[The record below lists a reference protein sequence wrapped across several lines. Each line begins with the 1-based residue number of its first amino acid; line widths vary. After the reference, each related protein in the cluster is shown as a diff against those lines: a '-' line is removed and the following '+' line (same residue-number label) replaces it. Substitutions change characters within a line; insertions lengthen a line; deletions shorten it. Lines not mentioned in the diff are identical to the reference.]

1 MLERRRGARA
11 RGDETPPSALPRK
24 NFAQNPP
31 NRTSRA
37 FAGIEPLLFTSRVF
51 SSSGASG
58 RLSRGTRTRTA
69 PERRLAVDSSPRE
82 ARWTRAHRSRRPR
95 RRFGT
100 EGSADTA
107 PRRSESSSRGA
118 LLVRLTLGDDV
129 ERVRGGRRRGRGL
142 ARASGCPRAP
152 GPTGRGPAPAHPRAR
167 ASRVPDA
174 RSPESRPSRVA
185 SRVPGAGLRGRAPAP
200 RLRPRRGDARRA
212 RGGAE
217 RASRGRREGWPG
229 RRRRAR

>member
-1 MLERRRGARA
+1 MRRRSGPWLGRRTVGQGRGPIDIGTTA
-11 RGDETPPSALPRK
+11 RGASARLTKRHRRRWRERSSDKIHLMKEFRLRAPRRLGRD
-24 NFAQNPP
+24 
-31 NRTSRA
+31 RT
-37 FAGIEPLLFTSRVF
+37 FFFSRVF

-58 RLSRGTRTRTA
+58 RSLRGTRRTRTA
-69 PERRLAVDSSPRE
+69 RERRLAVDSSPRE
-82 ARWTRAHRSRRPR
+82 ARWTRARRSRRPR

-107 PRRSESSSRGA
+107 SRRSESSSRGA

-152 GPTGRGPAPAHPRAR
+152 GPTGRGPAPTHPRAR

-185 SRVPGAGLRGRAPAP
+185 SRVPGAGLR
-200 RLRPRRGDARRA
+200 
-212 RGGAE
+212 
-217 RASRGRREGWPG
+217 
-229 RRRRAR
+229 

>member
-1 MLERRRGARA
+1 MRRRSGPWLGRRTVGQGRGPIDIGTTA
-11 RGDETPPSALPRK
+11 RGGGSEREADETPPPALAKEVQTKSTKDERVHSD
-24 NFAQNPP
+24 FARLGRD
-31 NRTSRA
+31 RT
-37 FAGIEPLLFTSRVF
+37 FLFSRVF

-58 RLSRGTRTRTA
+58 RSLRGTRRTRTA
-69 PERRLAVDSSPRE
+69 RERRLAVDSSPRE
-82 ARWTRAHRSRRPR
+82 ARWTRARRSRRPR

-107 PRRSESSSRGA
+107 SRRSESSSRGA

-152 GPTGRGPAPAHPRAR
+152 GPTGRVPAPTHPRAR

-185 SRVPGAGLRGRAPAP
+185 SRVPGAGLR
-200 RLRPRRGDARRA
+200 
-212 RGGAE
+212 
-217 RASRGRREGWPG
+217 
-229 RRRRAR
+229 